1 MSKMGDAVRE
11 RVDRLR
17 EHHARRKQGK
27 YGFLVRPVTLVL
39 GWLIVIIGIVTI
51 PFPGPGWL
59 TVFIG
64 IGVLS
69 LEQQWPH
76 KLLDFGIHRYEIFDD
91 WYNRQPLWFKG
102 FLGLLLLIFI
112 WIIFALLFWVGWRL
126 GMLDWTR
133 PWTQQW
139 VDKLPD
145 SFGLE

>member
-1 MSKMGDAVRE
+1 MSKMGDVVRE
-11 RVDRLR
+11 RVDKLR

-27 YGFLVRPVTLVL
+27 YGFLVRPLTLFL
-39 GWLIVIIGIVTI
+39 GWLILIVGIITI

-76 KLLDFGIHRYEIFDD
+76 TLLDFGIHYYETFDD
-91 WYNRQPLWFKG
+91 WYNRQPLWVKG
-102 FLGLLLLIFI
+102 ILGLLLLIFI
-112 WIIFALLFWVGWRL
+112 WIIFAALFWIFWKL

-133 PWTQQW
+133 PWSQKW

-145 SFGLE
+145 GFGLE